1 MAMLD
6 FADQNVF
13 VTGGSEG
20 IGRAVA
26 ELFCRRG
33 ANVFLFA
40 RNPKKLAAAAAAVQ
54 ASGRAA
60 VCRGY
65 ALDVTDAAA
74 VAQVFQAVRNEHGD
88 PDVLVNAA
96 GHARPGLFTDIPP
109 EEFDAMM
116 RVNYLGIVH
125 ACRAVTP
132 WLMARGRG
140 QIVNVASLGGLM
152 PIAGYTGYAA
162 SKAAVIAFSTALREE
177 MRSNGVMVAV
187 LCPPDTDTPGYRA
200 ENEFKPPE
208 TARLSGKCGLLT
220 PEQVA
225 EALMAGL
232 ERRQFLIIPGRR
244 ARIAAWLQRHCPSTL
259 GLFR

>member
-1 MAMLD
+1 MLD
-6 FADQNVF
+6 VAGQNVF
-13 VTGGSEG
+13 ITGGSAG

-26 ELFCRRG
+26 ELCCRRG

-40 RNPKKLAAAAAAVQ
+40 RSPARLAAAADAVQ
-54 ASGRAA
+54 ASGRGAA
-60 VCRGY
+60 CRGY
-65 ALDVTDAAA
+65 SLDVTDAKE
-74 VAQVFQAVRNEHGD
+74 VARMFQAVRDEHGA

-109 EEFDAMM
+109 AEFDAMM
-116 RVNYLGIVH
+116 RVNYFGTVH
-125 ACRAVTP
+125 ACRTVIP
-132 WLMARGRG
+132 WLAARGRG
-140 QIVNVASLGGLM
+140 NIVNVASLAGLM

-162 SKAAVIAFSTALREE
+162 SKAAVIAFSAALREE
-177 MRSNGVMVAV
+177 MRSSGVMVSV

-225 EALMAGL
+225 DTLMAGL
-232 ERRQFLIIPGRR
+232 GRRQFLIIPGHR
-244 ARIAAWLQRHCPSTL
+244 ARIAAWLQRHCPGAL
-259 GLFR
+259 ELFR